1 MGVKDHGFAEYAGDL
16 VRYADLMNGTIFH
29 GKQVVQAEYLKK
41 ALRKKRVYLGVQPDE
56 TVQKNNP
63 VQKVQYL
70 ERERDILVLH
80 DKPQARF
87 YLASEAQTEAD
98 YVMPV
103 RCFTYDAVEY
113 TDQLKNGEQQENC
126 KDGVSRPLI
135 PIFHQVLYLGDKR
148 WLSKHNLRE
157 MMHIPEV
164 VQEFEYLLPDY
175 QIHRIDIHEQNP
187 ELFQT
192 EWKDIFRLMA
202 HSRRKEEL
210 KKYVEEN
217 IQEIRTLSADTRKFL
232 AILLDQY
239 EIMEDGKIEVKDM
252 CEAWD
257 GAMLMYKE
265 EGILE
270 GGINTLILDNI
281 EDGRQKAVILRKLQ
295 RRFSLTEEMANKYYE
310 RCIEESQLQRI

>member
-1 MGVKDHGFAEYAGDL
+1 M
-16 VRYADLMNGTIFH
+16 
-29 GKQVVQAEYLKK
+29 QAEYLKK
-41 ALRKKRVYLGVQPDE
+41 ALRKKRVCLGVQAQE
-56 TVQKNNP
+56 TLQKNSSDHEA
-63 VQKVQYL
+63 QFL
-70 ERERDILVLH
+70 ERERDVLMLH
-80 DKPQARF
+80 DKPKARF
-87 YLASEAQTEAD
+87 YLASEVQTEAD

-113 TDQLKNGEQQENC
+113 SDQLKHREQQEDFN
-126 KDGVSRPLI
+126 DGVSRPLI
-135 PIFHQVLYLGDKR
+135 PVFHHVLYLGEKR
-148 WLSKHNLRE
+148 WLSKYNLRE
-157 MMHIPEV
+157 MMHIPKV
-164 VQEFEYLLPDY
+164 LQEFKHLLPDY
-175 QIHRIDIHEQNP
+175 QIHLIDIHEQNP
-187 ELFQT
+187 ELFRT

-202 HSRRKEEL
+202 HGRRKEEL

-239 EIMEDGKIEVKDM
+239 EIMEDGKAEVKDM

-270 GGINTLILDNI
+270 GGIKTLILDNI

-295 RRFSLTEEMANKYYE
+295 RRFSLSEEMANKYYE
-310 RCIEESQLQRI
+310 CCIEQSQLQRI